1 MSNEENQHSYVD
13 GEDVLMFMNMFKDS
27 VVPPLTEDI
36 MLKGTLKHQKEDS
49 FYLFKDWILHL
60 LDPELDV
67 YEQWK
72 DFFLRH
78 GYINEKEEIIYKP
91 QPNKDI

>member
-13 GEDVLMFMNMFKDS
+13 GEDVLMFMNMFK
-27 VVPPLTEDI
+27 DI

-91 QPNKDI
+91 Q